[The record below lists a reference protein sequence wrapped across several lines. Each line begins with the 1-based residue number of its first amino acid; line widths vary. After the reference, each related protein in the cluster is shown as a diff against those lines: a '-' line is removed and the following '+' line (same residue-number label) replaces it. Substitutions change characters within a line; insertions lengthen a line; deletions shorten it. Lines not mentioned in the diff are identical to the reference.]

1 MSDISAEDRPSVAGA
16 VLAGGSSRRMGRDKA
31 FIRRG
36 GATMVERAAAAMIEG
51 GVGHVVVVGGDLDR
65 LSDLGLVGVVDRF
78 PGAGPLG
85 AIITAIE
92 QLSADIVV
100 VLACDHLD
108 PNPEAVRTVVAAIG
122 SFDAVVPVSEGTEQ
136 WLHSAWR
143 TAVLPRLVA
152 AYDRGA
158 RAPRELVGELT
169 FNRLTGGDP
178 SWYRDADRPADLRDV
193 D

>member
-1 MSDISAEDRPSVAGA
+1 VSDISSEDRPSVAGA

-36 GATMVERAAAAMIEG
+36 GTTMVERAAAAMIGG
-51 GVGHVVVVGGDLDR
+51 GVGQVVVVGGDLDR
-65 LSDLGLVGVVDRF
+65 VSDLGLVGVADRY

-85 AIITAIE
+85 AIITALE
-92 QLSADIVV
+92 HLRADIVV

-108 PNPEAVRTVVAAIG
+108 PDPEAVRTIIAAVG
-122 SFDAVVPVSEGTEQ
+122 AYDAVVPVSDGTEQ

-143 TAVLPRLVA
+143 SVVLPKLVG

-158 RAPRELVGELT
+158 RAPRELATELT
-169 FNRLTGGDP
+169 VNRLTGGDP
-178 SWYRDADRPADLRDV
+178 SWYRDADQPADLSDV